1 MIHGRAAGRKSGSK
15 CPAFAEV
22 DRSNFV
28 RMKCLNGKM
37 WLKQCHKLH
46 KPPKFGNG
54 NHTTHK
60 NGDLG
65 GSYDIVLPIGVD
77 LL

>member
-1 MIHGRAAGRKSGSK
+1 
-15 CPAFAEV
+15 
-22 DRSNFV
+22 
-28 RMKCLNGKM
+28 M

-54 NHTTHK
+54 NYTTHK

-77 LL
+77 LLWSI